1 MRLKKTQPGK
11 QQSQNNHNFVG
22 KPDSRHVPAPG
33 KMIRIGKSDLGRCSA
48 GKLHAIIIFQNFLRP
63 RVAAIR
69 RRRHDDDDDE
79 KQQAQLRAPMPAHVT
94 SAIERKCLSHECGEV
109 PARASSACCAHTAV
123 PKEQQQQTA
132 EEKQIKISELPTQP
146 LIATEIVRRPM
157 PDSSADIDR
166 KIHSGGNESAKQ
178 IHERTN

>member
-1 MRLKKTQPGK
+1 ML
-11 QQSQNNHNFVG
+11 
-22 KPDSRHVPAPG
+22 
-33 KMIRIGKSDLGRCSA
+33 
-48 GKLHAIIIFQNFLRP
+48 IIFQNFLRP

-123 PKEQQQQTA
+123 PKQQQQQQQTA
-132 EEKQIKISELPTQP
+132 EGKQLQMSELPTHQP